1 MEPKFLLIFVLVTT
15 FKSAAINADST
26 PSSEDQDATTSIEDH
41 FEERLTRFIH
51 LGGFAQ
57 SIAKEEDRV
66 GRVDRTWTKVPRSEV
81 FLVGSADLPE
91 DSSDYD
97 REKVPVVRVKVNR
110 RINPLS
116 SVDALAFVKVAHK
129 LPEGSNVRNL
139 DAKIDK
145 IQNENVAKLVGI
157 DFCKEDPSDED
168 KKILGEMQKL
178 FISAIETAMEK
189 EEYDEDFKEGLEKSK
204 EKIQNISVETLFQK
218 GKEGL
223 KSYDCDEA
231 DNE

>member
-1 MEPKFLLIFVLVTT
+1 MKPKFLLIFVLVTT
-15 FKSAAINADST
+15 LKRATINADST
-26 PSSEDQDATTSIEDH
+26 TSSEDQDATTSIEDH
-41 FEERLTRFIH
+41 FEERLTQFIR

-81 FLVGSADLPE
+81 FLDGSADLQE

-129 LPEGSNVRNL
+129 LPESSNVRNL

-145 IQNENVAKLVGI
+145 MQNENVAKLVGI
-157 DFCKEDPSDED
+157 DFCKEEPSDED
-168 KKILGEMQKL
+168 KKILEEIQNL
-178 FISAIETAMEK
+178 FISAIETEMEK

-204 EKIQNISVETLFQK
+204 LKIQNLSAAALFQK
-218 GKEGL
+218 GKDGL
-223 KSYDCDEA
+223 KSYGCDET
-231 DNE
+231 DKE